1 LCSGVLVFKQY
12 IKGVEMLQIK
22 YTKTGRCYGGCISHI
37 LPDTIEFGDTVLE
50 VLELLVDSINTT
62 NGALEDFE
70 YTAYLSY
77 HEYDINKEHPTLVI
91 QGDMTSYGYSVNLL
105 TGDVDMV
112 CLCAATNDSECICEY
127 ENN

>member
-1 LCSGVLVFKQY
+1 
-12 IKGVEMLQIK
+12 MLEIK
-22 YTKTGRCYGGCISHI
+22 YLKVGRCYGGHIPHI
-37 LPDTIEFGDTVLE
+37 LSDTIEFGDTVLE

-62 NGALEDFE
+62 NEALEDFE

-77 HEYDINKEHPTLVI
+77 HEYDINKEHPTLVV
-91 QGDMTSYGYSVNLL
+91 QGDMSSYGYSVNLL
-105 TGDVDMV
+105 TGEVDIV

>member
-1 LCSGVLVFKQY
+1 
-12 IKGVEMLQIK
+12 MLQVK
-22 YTKTGRCYGGCISHI
+22 KALLPNTYGTHLPEV
-37 LPDTIEFGDTVLE
+37 LPDCYEFGSTVTDS
-50 VLELLVDSINTT
+50 LELLVDSINTT
-62 NGALEDFE
+62 NEMLEDFE